1 MNEFAVNLAS
11 KCVDDGY
18 LKILVVGKAFIEKM
32 LCEGFAMRDRV
43 GIGFELQPNPI
54 PHRDAVLHVK
64 EKFLHSSQPWFVL
77 FASHF
82 LFLNN
87 TRSEAATCRC

>member
-11 KCVDDGY
+11 DRVDDGN

-32 LCEGFAMRDRV
+32 LCEGFAMRNRIGV
-43 GIGFELQPNPI
+43 GFELQSNSI
-54 PHRDAVLHVK
+54 PHRDAVFHVK
-64 EKFLHSSQPWFVL
+64 EKYLHSSQPWFVL
-77 FASHF
+77 LASQC

-87 TRSEAATCRC
+87 TRSDAATCRC

>member
-1 MNEFAVNLAS
+1 MNKFAMNLTS
-11 KCVDDGY
+11 ERVDDGD

-43 GIGFELQPNPI
+43 GIGFELQSNPI
-54 PHRDAVLHVK
+54 SHGDAVFHIE
-64 EKFLHSSQPWFVL
+64 EKFLHNNQPWFVL
-77 FASHF
+77 LASQF

-87 TRSEAATCRC
+87 ARSDTATCRC